1 MLSEINIPK
10 GFVMYTPHVSTV
22 LKAFIY
28 VVAILLALCC
38 IGAIVGFAFAGQVS
52 GFPLAELSSNL
63 CYIATVLLVIH
74 LITFCFVLL
83 FQMRRL
89 FNYTGYIVLSLI
101 ATISYVG
108 AWFATPALSHYIT
121 GLFH

>member
-1 MLSEINIPK
+1 MLDEINISK

-28 VVAILLALCC
+28 VVAILLALSC
-38 IGAIVGFAFAGQVS
+38 IGAVVGFAFAGQVS
-52 GFPLAELSSNL
+52 GFPLADLSQNL
-63 CYIATVLLVIH
+63 CYFATILLVIH

-89 FNYTGYIVLSLI
+89 FDYTGYVVLSLI
-101 ATISYVG
+101 ATISYVV
-108 AWFATPALSHYIT
+108 AWLATPALSHYIT
-121 GLFH
+121 GLFG